1 MKSFLN
7 FNTNCNL
14 YVCPVMGVNVSW
26 TDLVINLWFILWH
39 VSKLTGEYIPMQVE
53 CKEFRV
59 IVIVLTSLIEIY
71 RKITESLQ
79 ITLSPL
85 LFNFRVLYS
94 LLPYYR
100 LSCRWDSSK
109 GLKYIFI
116 LQAKNLELSY
126 SSNLNLKMIV
136 LHGIQFEKVHLE
148 FD

>member
-39 VSKLTGEYIPMQVE
+39 VSKLTGEYIPMQVK
-53 CKEFRV
+53 CKDFWV
-59 IVIVLTSLIEIY
+59 IVIFLTSLIETY
-71 RKITESLQ
+71 REIGSLQ
-79 ITLSPL
+79 VTLSSL
-85 LFNFRVLYS
+85 FFNFRVLYS

-100 LSCRWDSSK
+100 LSCRWSNSK
-109 GLKYIFI
+109 RLKYVFI
-116 LQAKNLELSY
+116 LQAENLELSY
-126 SSNLNLKMIV
+126 YSNLNLKMIV
-136 LHGIQFEKVHLE
+136 LYGIQFEKVHLE